1 MTLYAAATTYAACV
15 AAHDNQAKNSPED
28 CKPLK
33 GLQISCEA
41 NIEELGVCRLQHEV
55 SSKEQLWAKNAE
67 LDGRLAKM
75 SERNERL
82 VDDLRDSETAAASA
96 KGWSSPSTM
105 FASTTVR

>member
-1 MTLYAAATTYAACV
+1 MLTIVCYQLV
-15 AAHDNQAKNSPED
+15 D
-28 CKPLK
+28 
-33 GLQISCEA
+33 
-41 NIEELGVCRLQHEV
+41 VCRLQHEV

-96 KGWSSPSTM
+96 KGWCSPIVNTLHEQI
-105 FASTTVR
+105 